1 MVARTFFA
9 LDSEALR
16 VAAGSPSLTV
26 GSTIINNSDTP
37 NGTIFTYASSFGQEV
52 TINDTNSGAAS
63 NIFGDDD
70 RFNHTVIDGNGI
82 VANGQTV
89 EAESRIFLRQ
99 LDANGNQIG
108 PTITVTVFS
117 QGGITSSVWGF
128 ATNTDL
134 ISGARYVKT
143 GGSNVGSSQ
152 YSSFVTCFTEGTMIR
167 CAGGDLPVEKV
178 GIGTL
183 VWTEG
188 NGFRPVRWAGR
199 RSIDAMREH
208 APIRFAPGA
217 FGNRTVIEVSP
228 QHRLMIASPQ
238 AELYFG
244 TSRLLVAAKHLVGL
258 RGVTVAPRQR
268 VAYHHFMFD
277 RHEIVDSNGFLSES
291 FYPGDTSLCSVDS
304 DALGEI
310 LHLFPEL
317 AQGASAY
324 SETAE
329 AVIRSF
335 EAKLLFSA

>member
-9 LDSEALR
+9 LDSDALR

-26 GSTIINNSDTP
+26 GSSIINNSDTP
-37 NGTIFTYASSFGQEV
+37 NGTIFSYSGGFGQEITV
-52 TINDTNSGAAS
+52 DDTRSTNT
-63 NIFGDDD
+63 FDDDD
-70 RFNHTVIDGNGI
+70 RFNHRVIDGNGI

-89 EAESRIFLRQ
+89 EAESLIFLRQ
-99 LDANGNQIG
+99 LDSSGNQIG

-117 QGGITSSVWGF
+117 QGGTTSNVWGF
-128 ATNTDL
+128 ASNTDL
-134 ISGARYVKT
+134 IPGARYVKT
-143 GGSNVGSSQ
+143 GGNNTGSSR

-167 CAGGDLPVEKV
+167 CAGMDLPVEKV

-199 RSIDAMREH
+199 RTIDATGEH
-208 APIRFAPGA
+208 APIRFEAGT

-228 QHRLMIASPQ
+228 QHRLLISSPN

-258 RGVTVAPRQR
+258 KGVSVAPRES

-277 RHEIVDSNGFLSES
+277 RHEIVESNGFLSES
-291 FYPGDTSLCSVDS
+291 FYPGDTSLGSITS
-304 DALGEI
+304 DALDEL

-317 AQGASAY
+317 AEGAAAY

-329 AVIRSF
+329 AVLRSF
-335 EAKLLFSA
+335 EARMLFSA